1 MQELMLNYHFPF
13 PYYGDTIHNITI
25 YIDGFIMFENNPFP
39 YPYYVGEESL
49 IKERRLLHHLCRIWH
64 YIVKERW
71 SWIDNMTIILPLD
84 GKFLLKQNGFYSDV
98 NFSVILYPDGKIETN
113 YGYVNYPETRLWA
126 VGISSGDRTNY
137 ELNQLGH
144 HLDELSNTSFE
155 YLPTLDLLPDSLY
168 MSESGELSVLV
179 NNESEVYPL
188 TLQVLDDKGITDV
201 KSYNLSSS
209 GLSFSYQISP
219 GNGNFVEYDETTA
232 VSLSINNDSPNTYEN
247 LQVMFSSLDDFLVLN
262 DTIESLGNLVPQQS
276 IEISN
281 ITTFTFSPEVPDRYN
296 SIIRYAL
303 VTDDNQWS
311 FKYKF

>member
-1 MQELMLNYHFPF
+1 MNYQ
-13 PYYGDTIHNITI
+13 I
-25 YIDGFIMFENNPFP
+25 
-39 YPYYVGEESL
+39 
-49 IKERRLLHHLCRIWH
+49 HHLSICPH
-64 YIVKERW
+64 
-71 SWIDNMTIILPLD
+71 
-84 GKFLLKQNGFYSDV
+84 F
-98 NFSVILYPDGKIETN
+98 
-113 YGYVNYPETRLWA
+113 
-126 VGISSGDRTNY
+126 
-137 ELNQLGH
+137 
-144 HLDELSNTSFE
+144 
-155 YLPTLDLLPDSLY
+155 DLLPDSLY